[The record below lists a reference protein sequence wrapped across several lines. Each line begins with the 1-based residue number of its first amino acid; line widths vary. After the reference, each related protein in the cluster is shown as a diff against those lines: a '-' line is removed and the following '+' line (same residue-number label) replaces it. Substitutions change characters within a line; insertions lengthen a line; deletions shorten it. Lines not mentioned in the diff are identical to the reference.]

1 MSGKTY
7 DNRIYLR
14 WDEAAEA
21 LGLDRE
27 GLRQALR
34 YGFSAQGD
42 TAGSQWLPV
51 VLSSRGEGF
60 LTSLQFDSWTK
71 KPTFQWT
78 DRSSYHANCDDQ
90 KLLNFVDGSELPLRG
105 ESGADYWEATHNYGT
120 GLPFTFVVGGRTLA
134 IRPESVRHACDHDGY
149 FDSVDIAPREWCNE
163 GFPLEFFHV
172 VERAGSMFQRRPVSL
187 FDEGQFLANDVMR
200 LRAELSG
207 RPASATTRR
216 TEPSKDLPLRAD
228 TRENLLRVIRVLYE
242 KANWPEREAVGEI
255 LQLLQ
260 SHGFN
265 GPSDD
270 TIRKFLDEARALE
283 PDKRPK

>member
-1 MSGKTY
+1 MTGKTY
-7 DNRIYLR
+7 ENRTYLR
-14 WDEAAEA
+14 WDEAAKT
-21 LGLDRE
+21 LGMDRE
-27 GLRQALR
+27 GLRQALLDD
-34 YGFSAQGD
+34 FKPQGR
-42 TAGSQWLPV
+42 TVGGRWLPV
-51 VLSSRGEGF
+51 VLTSRGEGY

-71 KPTFQWT
+71 KPSFRWA
-78 DRSSYHANCDDQ
+78 DRDSYHQNCDGQ
-90 KLLNFVDGSELPLRG
+90 NLLTFADGTDLPLRG
-105 ESGADYWEATHNYGT
+105 ESGADYWEAAPNYGT

-149 FDSVDIAPREWCNE
+149 FDSVDIAPRDWCNE

-172 VERAGSMFQRRPVSL
+172 VERAGSMFQKKPVSL

-200 LRAELSG
+200 LRAELFG
-207 RPASATTRR
+207 CPESATTRR
-216 TEPSKDLPLRAD
+216 VEPSKDRPLRAD
-228 TRENLLRVIRVLYE
+228 TRENLLRVIRVLYG

-270 TIRKFLDEARALE
+270 TIRKFLDEARSLE
-283 PDKRPK
+283 PDFASK